1 MLRLPGLILVRNA
14 LVLVLLALTHVR
26 PGHSVDSLTT
36 LEDLNAALQSTATN
50 DVHVAAG
57 DWNLSAVLAA
67 PSNGT
72 SITGAVDSSGNPATR
87 FIGGDAMQ
95 ILATRTSGTIG
106 TLSNL
111 VFEHVSTATPF
122 SGRGAGV
129 FVGSITGGMNNVHFL
144 NNKVVHQSAANPAIG
159 SALYVV
165 NNFTGD
171 MTDVTFSG
179 NEARQYATAFIGGT
193 LNGNLDNVRIENNSV
208 SNKNSNNGNAF
219 GGAGLSVQKGMT
231 GNITN
236 STFRNNNSSY
246 NTGGVVDVTGT
257 FTGTVSDSLF
267 ENNTSGQMGA
277 GMTASY
283 FVGNVEN
290 TKFIRNR
297 TVETSGYTYG
307 GGLYAFG
314 FTGDIIGT
322 EFTANESD
330 MGGGL
335 YINGVTDGNITNT
348 KFTDNIGRGG
358 GGAAILG
365 YGLTGSITGSIF
377 EGNKANTDRVG
388 GALYVTETLGKIEN
402 TKFIGNS
409 AGAGGAVYLSDVVT
423 QINGGEF
430 TGNSAAIAGGAI
442 RADNTTLRITDSVI
456 TGNTAGSRGGFI
468 TTNGK
473 VFLTASAGKTM
484 AMTGNYANNLA
495 NVVNFDGQG
504 NLTLNAG
511 AGSLLDMH
519 GSITGNVAA
528 VSKVGVV
535 KNGTGDWR
543 LGGASVFIAAN
554 DTATTSFKVNGGN
567 LHLYG
572 ATETPSGEN
581 ASIAVGG
588 TGSSFV
594 FGNGTDA
601 MTLSIGGNNSITSG
615 GSLLF
620 RANTD
625 ILASGTA
632 TGLTLGGG
640 DGSTTLEGVLTL
652 TNDKALNLSAAF
664 ASTDTA
670 AGVIK
675 KGGGVLT
682 LSRADTFRNVAF
694 LDLRQ
699 GGLTSTKNQTFN
711 RLDSAIGTTVDVS
724 GKLTMGQG
732 TLRGT
737 TTAGSFEKNG
747 SGGLSVMGPMTVDGR
762 FTLTSGTLHVFLDE
776 DSVTIK
782 ADTAYLA
789 PDAKLNITGFGSFTN
804 EECYTAEIPV
814 ISTTNGV
821 LSMITNR
828 ENITV
833 AGVPD
838 PKCEFMLID
847 VRTSGNN
854 VVVEYKLNWYN
865 TNSATANGLF
875 GIGESED
882 QSDATFELGS
892 VLRDRTSNFD
902 PTINGKDWDGEK
914 LTKGGFGTLILT
926 NNKNSYTGGSLIENG
941 TLVAAAP
948 GALGTEEV
956 NLSTDKTTL
965 VLRYDADDFTGQ
977 PVTATNNDITG
988 SGLLEIDGNVRYT
1001 GDRSTH
1007 TGDVNV
1013 TADSTFTSDSD
1024 ETFQSN
1030 LTTGAGS
1037 AMVIG
1042 GDFTVNKGSIGG
1054 TVEANNMVKY
1064 GNDIL
1069 KVDGK
1074 ITLTGDL
1081 DVQSGGLD
1089 LMVGSDATITAQN
1102 VNFANG
1108 TSINIR
1114 GVSAEG
1120 AHKVIGATSV
1130 NGAVPSL
1137 TIGNKAPTSDSF
1149 LTAVLKA
1156 ESDGV
1161 YLTTGFAWN
1170 HKEIVDNRY
1179 HLAHGIFDLDEDA
1192 EFILNVPLADRDPA
1206 SLYKDDWDGKTM
1218 YKTGDGYLGIA
1229 CANEFTGGV
1238 EIHGGTLNAGCESA
1252 LGSGR
1257 VVIADGATLELDH
1270 DGEFANPLADAD
1282 TGTGSGRVVV
1292 RGEQTWLNSPAG
1304 VPDAFTGTVD
1314 VESGSVSLGNSKTN
1328 TYQTGGSFALAADT
1342 VLAGNGTIGG
1352 LTVASGAHVAPG
1364 YSIGTITVNGDVA
1377 FESGSVYEVETD
1389 PADEGSADLLVVNGT
1404 ADLGGATVRHTGIGE
1419 ETEYPAVG
1427 EWVIL
1432 TATGGYGASR
1442 FADTVESRYLFLEE
1456 SLLYQGNDV
1465 LLRVGRAATD
1475 FADFATTPNQIA
1487 VANVLDNLDATS
1499 TLYNRLLGATDA
1511 DSMPL
1516 VYDQLSGEMHPSL
1529 RRLLAD
1535 YDRDFGFSLM
1545 DRSTRTATAEGDFPI
1560 WVEGQGFENRANG
1573 RHGVAKSRLYGARA
1587 AIGAEKLF
1595 LGGWLLGGAFQY
1607 GNTTFKADD
1616 RNSKADVDSFS
1627 LGLYAGRDLAMDLG
1641 VLRFNL
1647 GAAYSY
1653 HDIDS
1658 ERSLN
1663 HPLLGQKLEAD
1674 YKAHTFQGVGDIGF
1688 SFFVN
1693 RLEIEPYLRLG
1704 VHSVRT
1710 RGFREHGGDA
1720 ALDADGETTTNV
1732 SQTFGVRTTLPLTER
1747 VSVQAGAGWLHTYG
1761 TKESRNHYR
1770 FTSGGDGFT
1779 IHGVSVP
1786 RNAAKLQL
1794 GVDINLTS
1802 RADLYVGYDG
1812 YLGSGTGNHAGRVA
1826 LQLNF

>member
-1 MLRLPGLILVRNA
+1 MLRLPVSIVVRSA
-14 LVLVLLALTHVR
+14 LVSVLVVWFYGMS
-26 PGHSVDSLTT
+26 GHSAEPVTT
-36 LEDLNAALQSTATN
+36 LDDLNAALQSTTTN
-50 DVHVAAG
+50 DVQVAAG

-95 ILATRTSGTIG
+95 ILATKTSGTVG

-111 VFEHVSTATPF
+111 VFEHTATATPY
-122 SGRGAGV
+122 SGRGAGI
-129 FVGSITGGMNNVHFL
+129 FVGSINGGLNNVHFL

-179 NEARQYATAFIGGT
+179 NEARQYATAYIGGT
-193 LNGNLDNVRIENNSV
+193 LKGNLDNVRIENNSV

-219 GGAGLSVQKGMT
+219 GGAGLSVRGGMT
-231 GNITN
+231 GNITQ

-246 NTGGVVDVTGT
+246 NTGGGVDVTGT
-257 FTGTVSDSLF
+257 FKGTVSESVF

-277 GMTASY
+277 GMTVSY
-283 FVGNVEN
+283 FVGNVKD
-290 TKFIRNR
+290 TDFIRNR
-297 TVETSGYTYG
+297 TVETHGYTYG
-307 GGLYAFG
+307 AGLYAIT

-322 EFTANESD
+322 TFTANESD

-335 YINGVTDGNITNT
+335 YVNDLTDGNITNT
-348 KFTDNIGRGG
+348 TFTDNIGRSG
-358 GGAAILG
+358 GGAAILAG
-365 YGLTGSITGSIF
+365 GITGSISDSTF
-377 EGNKANTDRVG
+377 QGNKTNTDRVG

-423 QINGGEF
+423 QITGGEF

-442 RADNTTLRITDSVI
+442 RADNTTVRITDSAI

-473 VFLTASAGKTM
+473 VFLTASAGNIM
-484 AMTGNYANNLA
+484 SMTGNYANNLA

-511 AGSLLDMH
+511 AGSLLEMH
-519 GSITGNVAA
+519 GSITGTVAA

-535 KNGTGDWR
+535 KNGTGEWH
-543 LGGASVFIAAN
+543 LGGASVFTAAD

-572 ATETPSGEN
+572 ASETPSGEN
-581 ASIAVGG
+581 ATIAVGG

-601 MTLSIGGNNSITSG
+601 MTLSIGGNNAITSG
-615 GSLLF
+615 GSVLF
-620 RANTD
+620 RANTNIEARD
-625 ILASGTA
+625 GS

-640 DGSTTLEGVLTL
+640 NGSTTLEGALTL
-652 TNDKALNLSAAF
+652 TNDKALNLNAAF
-664 ASTDTA
+664 ASTDTD
-670 AGVIK
+670 AGVSK
-675 KGGGVLT
+675 TGGGVLT
-682 LSRADTFRNVAF
+682 LSRADTFRNVAY
-694 LDLRQ
+694 LNLRQ

-711 RLDSAIGTTVDVS
+711 RLDSAVGTAVAVS

-776 DSVTIK
+776 DNVTIR
-782 ADTAYLA
+782 ADQAYLT

-804 EECYTAEIPV
+804 EECYAAEIPV

-833 AGVPD
+833 AGVPE

-847 VRTSGNN
+847 VFQSGND
-854 VVVEYKLNWYN
+854 VVVAYKLNWYN
-865 TNSATANGLF
+865 DSTNANGLF
-875 GIGESED
+875 GIGESEE

-892 VLRDRTSNFD
+892 VLRDRSSGFN
-902 PTINGKDWDGEK
+902 PAENLKGWEGEK

-926 NNKNSYTGGSLIENG
+926 NNKNEYSGGSFIENG

-948 GALGTEEV
+948 GALGTGEV
-956 NLSTDKTTL
+956 DLSTDKTTL
-965 VLRYDADDFTGQ
+965 VLRYDADDFATQ
-977 PVTATNNDITG
+977 PVTATNNAITG
-988 SGLLEIDGNVRYT
+988 SGLLEIDGNVKYT
-1001 GDRSTH
+1001 GNRSTH

-1013 TADSTFTSDSD
+1013 TAGSTFTSDRN
-1024 ETFQSN
+1024 EAFQSN

-1037 AMVIG
+1037 SMVIG
-1042 GDFTVNKGSIGG
+1042 GDFTVNKGSIAG
-1054 TVEANNMVKY
+1054 TVTADNMVKN
-1064 GNDIL
+1064 GDAVL

-1074 ITLTGDL
+1074 INLAGNL

-1102 VNFANG
+1102 VTFANG
-1108 TSINIR
+1108 TSLNIR

-1120 AHKVIGATSV
+1120 AHRVIGATTV
-1130 NGAVPSL
+1130 NGPMPSL
-1137 TIGNKAPTSDSF
+1137 TIGNKAPSSDSF
-1149 LTAVLKA
+1149 LMAVLEEKT
-1156 ESDGV
+1156 DGV

-1170 HKEIVDNRY
+1170 HKEIVDDRY

-1206 SLYKDDWDGKTM
+1206 KLYKDDWDGKTM

-1238 EIHGGTLNAGCESA
+1238 EIHGGTLNAGCENA

-1282 TGTGSGRVVV
+1282 TGSGTGRVVV

-1304 VPDAFTGTVD
+1304 VPDAFTGTVH

-1352 LTVASGAHVAPG
+1352 LTVASGAHVALG

-1499 TLYNRLLGATDA
+1499 SLYNRLLGATDA

-1587 AIGAEKLF
+1587 ALGAEKLF
-1595 LGGWLLGGAFQY
+1595 LGGWLVGGAFQY

-1616 RNSKADVDSFS
+1616 RNSRADVDSFS

-1688 SFFVN
+1688 AFFVN

-1710 RGFREHGGDA
+1710 RGFRERGGDA

-1732 SQTFGVRTTLPLTER
+1732 SQTFGVRTTLPLNER

-1770 FTSGGDGFT
+1770 FTSGGGGFA